1 MSDHPYLQQA
11 VALAR
16 QNVRAGG
23 RPFGAVLVVDDA
35 VVATGVNRI
44 LATGDP
50 SAHAELS
57 AIRQACLALGRTRL
71 DGARIYASGQPC
83 PMCLAAMHLVGI
95 SEVYFAYSN
104 AQAEPFGLSTAG
116 VYAQMT
122 LPLEAQ
128 SIRITHQS
136 IDHDLALYR
145 EWQAALT

>member
-1 MSDHPYLQQA
+1 
-11 VALAR
+11 
-16 QNVRAGG
+16 
-23 RPFGAVLVVDDA
+23 
-35 VVATGVNRI
+35 
-44 LATGDP
+44 
-50 SAHAELS
+50 
-57 AIRQACLALGRTRL
+57 
-71 DGARIYASGQPC
+71 
-83 PMCLAAMHLVGI
+83 MCLAAMHLVGI

-136 IDHDLALYR
+136 IDHDLTLYR